1 MCIKKD
7 RTSLIVTI
15 TGELDH
21 HIAAKL
27 RTKIDSELGGEIIN
41 IIFDFSELSFMD
53 SSGVGMIMG
62 RYKAVKLL
70 GGSLTVAGATPQ
82 VERILKIS
90 GLMNIV
96 DTVASVGQAIEKIKG

>member
-1 MCIKKD
+1 MCIQQEKD
-7 RTSLIVTI
+7 TLIVTVS
-15 TGELDH
+15 GELDH

-27 RTKIDSELGGEIIN
+27 RTKIDSMLGGEVKN
-41 IIFDFSELSFMD
+41 IIFDFSELVFMD

-62 RYKAVKLL
+62 RYKAVQKA
-70 GGSLTVAGATPQ
+70 GGSVIVAAARPQ

-96 DTVASVGQAIEKIKG
+96 RVEKSVGQAIKKI

>member
-1 MCIKKD
+1 MCIKKSGS
-7 RTSLIVTI
+7 SLIVTV

-27 RTKIDSELGGEIIN
+27 RSKIDKALGGEIIN
-41 IIFDFSELSFMD
+41 IIFDFSQLSFMD

-62 RYKAVKLL
+62 RYKAVQKL
-70 GGSLTVAGATPQ
+70 GGVLIVAGATPQ

-96 DTVASVGQAIEKIKG
+96 DVTSSVGQAIEKIKG

>member
-1 MCIKKD
+1 MCIKKTD
-7 RTSLIVTI
+7 ESLIVTV
-15 TGELDH
+15 TGALDH

-27 RTKIDSELGGEIIN
+27 RTKIDSRLGGEVKN

-62 RYKAVKLL
+62 RYKAVQKA
-70 GGSLTVAGATPQ
+70 GGSVIVAGATPQ

-96 DTVASVGQAIEKIKG
+96 DVTSSIGQAIEKIKG

>member
-1 MCIKKD
+1 MCIKKAG
-7 RTSLIVTI
+7 TSLIITV

-27 RTKIDSELGGEIIN
+27 RSKIDKELGGEIIN

-62 RYKAVKLL
+62 RYKSVQKL
-70 GGSLTVAGATPQ
+70 GGSLIVAGATPQ

-96 DTVASVGQAIEKIKG
+96 DVTSTVGQAIEKIKG

>member
-1 MCIKKD
+1 MCIKKEKD
-7 RTSLIVTI
+7 TLIVTVK
-15 TGELDH
+15 GELDH

-27 RTKIDSELGGEIIN
+27 RTKIDRELGGEIKN
-41 IIFDFSELSFMD
+41 IVFDFSELSFMD

-62 RYKAVKLL
+62 RYKAVQKA
-70 GGSLTVAGATPQ
+70 GGSLIVAAATPQ

-96 DTVASVGQAIEKIKG
+96 RLESSVGQAIKKI